1 MSNSVYARRKKVEPH
16 DGLAPW
22 VYYFDG
28 LEGGEKRVEEY
39 KNHLINSGYEVIDF
53 YGDWS

>member
-1 MSNSVYARRKKVEPH
+1 MSNSVYARKEKVEPH
-16 DGLAPW
+16 DVLAPRI
-22 VYYFDG
+22 YYFDS

-39 KNHLINSGYEVIDF
+39 KNHLINGGYEVIDF